1 MASATL
7 SNYARTERAINRGP
21 DVYPFWDADLN
32 TQLRDNRSPF
42 VNRRPHLLK
51 CPVSVRQA
59 AIDEAL
65 AARKAIL
72 TTYWNKN
79 PPRGPIPTLSHRS
92 KAKDRQNG
100 FSIFLSPSSS
110 TIVFDEGA
118 AVKAPRTV
126 SSVDVH
132 TFSRSAHEDGS
143 LGAPKLKITPKTVKR
158 CSGGQD
164 NTLGCEEDTWV
175 KICLRSQRGRHFL
188 KDHCKAVSQSRTT
201 KLKAGHEWGIQLDRY
216 GDWCFLLS
224 YNVPTSVVPQE
235 QSLKQAIVVKS
246 VDPGVRTPFAVY
258 SSDGCMLDVGSQD
271 NGIRLE
277 QLRRCNDKI
286 QSCRHRRRQPHHQ
299 QPLPPPQTTSDP
311 QSSQQAQSQPQETRQ
326 RRPALP
332 FALSSVQRRKLQKR
346 SKKVHKKLQQ
356 LINDLHFRM
365 ANYLATSSDI
375 VIMPRMEVRKM
386 IQRKNGNLHRN
397 TRRRLLGWG
406 HCNFINRLLVKC
418 HDVAHDP
425 RYLHKRGRP
434 TVLLIQPEAYTSKTC
449 SQCGN
454 LNQRLGA
461 SKQFRCPTCLYSAD
475 RDHNGAFNMLI
486 KAIRRTPLSSM

>member
-32 TQLRDNRSPF
+32 TQVSHQNHGQVQGYCPLLEAL
-42 VNRRPHLLK
+42 RPHLLK

-143 LGAPKLKITPKTVKR
+143 LGAPKLKIAPKTVKR

-271 NGIRLE
+271 NAAATAA
-277 QLRRCNDKI
+277 ND
-286 QSCRHRRRQPHHQ
+286 
-299 QPLPPPQTTSDP
+299 
-311 QSSQQAQSQPQETRQ
+311 
-326 RRPALP
+326 
-332 FALSSVQRRKLQKR
+332 F
-346 SKKVHKKLQQ
+346 
-356 LINDLHFRM
+356 
-365 ANYLATSSDI
+365 
-375 VIMPRMEVRKM
+375 
-386 IQRKNGNLHRN
+386 
-397 TRRRLLGWG
+397 
-406 HCNFINRLLVKC
+406 
-418 HDVAHDP
+418 
-425 RYLHKRGRP
+425 
-434 TVLLIQPEAYTSKTC
+434 
-449 SQCGN
+449 
-454 LNQRLGA
+454 
-461 SKQFRCPTCLYSAD
+461 
-475 RDHNGAFNMLI
+475 
-486 KAIRRTPLSSM
+486 